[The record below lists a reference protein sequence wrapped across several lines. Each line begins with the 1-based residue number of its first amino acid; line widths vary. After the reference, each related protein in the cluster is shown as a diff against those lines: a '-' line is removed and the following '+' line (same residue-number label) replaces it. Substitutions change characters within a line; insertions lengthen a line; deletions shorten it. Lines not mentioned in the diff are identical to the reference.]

1 MPIGRLH
8 LITDSRP
15 GRDVLAV
22 VAAGLAAGVDT
33 VQVRVSDATTDRE
46 AVELATKVLDLCRER
61 GVACLVNDRVHVALA
76 IGADGA
82 HVGADD
88 LPVKAARRI
97 LGPRAILGAT
107 ARDPETARKAVSDG
121 ASYLGVGPTYATS
134 TKDGLPD
141 PIGPAGVQAVAE
153 AVSVPVIA
161 IGGITA
167 ARVTE
172 LRKAHGVA
180 VVGAISD
187 AHDPA
192 RAVAE
197 LRRAVIDTTSG
208 KLWPPEAPEAT
219 ASGKLCRSRGSVA
232 VVGGGIIGL
241 SIAWRCRQR
250 GLHVTVYADRDDPK
264 ASTVAAGMLAPSVE
278 AYPGEEK
285 LHELMAESARRW
297 PDFAAEI
304 TNETGIDVGYRD
316 EGTLLVALTDDDLR
330 ELRHRH
336 AGEVRP
342 MTTAELRTR
351 EPLLSPRIRGGAYA
365 PRDRQVDPRKLIK
378 ALGMLVRTS
387 PRAELSTLDEETI
400 VIAAGTGT
408 RELTGLPV
416 RPVKGQI
423 VRLTAGR
430 PPVRH
435 VIRGYARGRPVYI
448 VPRDDGEVVIGA
460 TEEERGADTSVT
472 AGGVLDLLRPAV
484 ELVPELAE
492 CAIAELSAGS
502 RPGTPDNAPFLGR
515 LDDRTIVAAG
525 HHRNGVLLAPV
536 TADAIAELVATG
548 TTPTLIEPFSPTREA
563 RCA

>member
-1 MPIGRLH
+1 MPPIGRLH

-22 VAAGLAAGVDT
+22 VATGLAAGVDT

-107 ARDPETARKAVSDG
+107 ARDPETARRAVSDG

-153 AVSVPVIA
+153 AVPVPVIA

-167 ARVTE
+167 ARVGQ

-192 RAVAE
+192 RAAAE
-197 LRRAVIDTTSG
+197 LRRAVIGATSG
-208 KLWPPEAPEAT
+208 KVR
-219 ASGKLCRSRGSVA
+219 RSRGTVA

-250 GLHVTVYADRDDPK
+250 GLDVTVYADRDDPK

-278 AYPGEEK
+278 AYPGEKK

-304 TNETGIDVGYRD
+304 TKETGIDVGYRD

-342 MTTAELRTR
+342 MTAAELRTR

-365 PRDRQVDPRKLIK
+365 PGDRQVDPRKLIK
-378 ALGMLVRTS
+378 ALGTLVRTR
-387 PRAELSTLDEETI
+387 PRAELSTLDEEI
-400 VIAAGTGT
+400 VVIAAGTGT

-423 VRLTAGR
+423 VRLTAAR
-430 PPVRH
+430 PPVQH
-435 VIRGYARGRPVYI
+435 VVRGYARGRPVYI
-448 VPRDDGEVVIGA
+448 VPRDDGEVVVGA

-492 CAIAELSAGS
+492 YPIAELSAGS